1 MTDTKDPKD
10 QNDEKK
16 DEGHQ
21 DEDKERD
28 DILGQLSEKEGQ
40 EIPTKKEPTE
50 ELPKQETTPKK
61 AEPESEDSEDI
72 GSLIDEKRTDQPE
85 AESADTEP
93 VEEMSAPQRIIGV
106 FTSPQKVFQYLSAKP
121 EFWVPIIIAI
131 IAGVVSSFLVYDIA
145 IDETVANYE
154 QNENIPDAQRDAII
168 DNIESRRTGAWR
180 YASIFLFPVIGVFF
194 IFALVA
200 LVYWF
205 IGNVIL
211 GGKARFKQIF
221 SAFAYSYLIIAIVG
235 TIVKIPLILS
245 KESIKI
251 HTSLAAFMSEEAS
264 RTALYRFLDGIDIF
278 TVWMLAVFA
287 IGYAVIYRFSQVKAF
302 VSVFVSWILYILVFN
317 VALGSFFARFTG
329 Q

>member
-1 MTDTKDPKD
+1 MTDTKDPRN
-10 QNDEKK
+10 QNEEKK

-21 DEDKERD
+21 DENQERD
-28 DILGQLSEKEGQ
+28 DILGQLNEKEGQ
-40 EIPTKKEPTE
+40 EILRKKEPTE
-50 ELPKQETTPKK
+50 EEPKEKVTQQQS
-61 AEPESEDSEDI
+61 ESDTEDSEDI
-72 GSLIDEKRTDQPE
+72 GSLIDENITGQPQ
-85 AESADTEP
+85 SEP
-93 VEEMSAPQRIIGV
+93 VEEMSAMQRVVGM
-106 FTSPQKVFQYLSAKP
+106 FTQPQKVFQYLKVKP
-121 EFWVPIIIAI
+121 EFWVPIIITI

-145 IDETVANYE
+145 INEQVANYE

-168 DNIESRRTGAWR
+168 DNIESHRQGAWR
-180 YASIFLFPVIGVFF
+180 YASIFLFPVIGVFA

-302 VSVFVSWILYILVFN
+302 MGVFISWILYILVFN
-317 VALGSFFARFTG
+317 VALGSFFSRFTG